1 MSPQS
6 QCGDAGGLMDSEEL
20 LAFYLHWKCE
30 EVGLISAK
38 GCCKRSDKV
47 DSESEG
53 KRQKAGSFF
62 RVLLPDLPPEGA
74 AHIYRGSSPF

>member
-1 MSPQS
+1 
-6 QCGDAGGLMDSEEL
+6 MDSEEL

-62 RVLLPDLPPEGA
+62 RVLFA
-74 AHIYRGSSPF
+74 